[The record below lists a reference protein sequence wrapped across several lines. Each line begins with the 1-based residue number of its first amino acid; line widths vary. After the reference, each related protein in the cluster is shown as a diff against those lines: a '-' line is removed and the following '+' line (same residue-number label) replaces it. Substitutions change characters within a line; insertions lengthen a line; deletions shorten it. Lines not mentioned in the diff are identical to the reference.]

1 MTGTVATV
9 GTFDGVQRGHQ
20 AVLAEIVRRARARGL
35 ASLVVTFDPH
45 PLEVVNPAA
54 APRLL
59 TLPDE
64 KREIVAA
71 LGLDRVE
78 LVPFTTA
85 LARLAPEQFVRN
97 VLRAQYGMRSWCW
110 GMTTDSGGDGPAMWT
125 WCGAWRATTVLR
137 WTWSTRC
144 ETTGNRSRRR

>member
-9 GTFDGVQRGHQ
+9 GTFDGVHRGHQ
-20 AVLAEIVRRARARGL
+20 AVLVEIVRRARARGL

-64 KREIVAA
+64 KRELVAELPRRDLDDAGRTAVMHGRPVSAGMGDEGTVA
-71 LGLDRVE
+71 LFADGHLVAVAEREGELLKPRVVVADE
-78 LVPFTTA
+78 
-85 LARLAPEQFVRN
+85 
-97 VLRAQYGMRSWCW
+97 
-110 GMTTDSGGDGPAMWT
+110 
-125 WCGAWRATTVLR
+125 
-137 WTWSTRC
+137 
-144 ETTGNRSRRR
+144 

>member
-9 GTFDGVQRGHQ
+9 GTFDGVHRGHQ
-20 AVLAEIVRRARARGL
+20 AVLAEIVRRARAQGL

-64 KREIVAA
+64 KRELVAA
-71 LGLDRVE
+71 PGPDRGE
-78 LVPFTTA
+78 LVPFTAA
-85 LARLAPEQFVRN
+85 LARLFPEAFVPGLPRPPYGTRQP
-97 VLRAQYGMRSWCW
+97 VLGYYHG
-110 GMTTDSGGDGPAMWT
+110 
-125 WCGAWRATTVLR
+125 
-137 WTWSTRC
+137 
-144 ETTGNRSRRR
+144 